1 MCLAESSIQPILLGS
16 IPRCLWWSIT
26 TVSAVGYGDSIPVTA
41 VGKTIA
47 SITSLMGIAAIAIPT
62 GILASGFSESIGVQD
77 KNKNELY
84 ENEFPSN
91 T

>member
-1 MCLAESSIQPILLGS
+1 MSLVVNYNCQ
-16 IPRCLWWSIT
+16 RCF
-26 TVSAVGYGDSIPVTA
+26 YGDSIPVTA

-77 KNKNELY
+77 KNKKDLY
-84 ENEFPSN
+84 ENEFPKSIE
-91 T
+91 